1 MNTQIR
7 TFSVLNSYFLLIPG
21 TPGVNSKFVI
31 KSLRCNNGGGA
42 DRWLQ
47 CHAGTAIPADT
58 AVPVFAPLLVPNAYI
73 SQDDFQDGRIVAAPG
88 IVLVISSTRATLTKD
103 VAATVDITC
112 DVEEYEYPA
121 VGASVAGDATTACK
135 KLQVWAESA
144 GPKRLL
150 KVEAVNA
157 TAEDVYAQ
165 LFADDAPADGSVPL
179 NRWTVPALGALV
191 MDFGPNGGIVPYR
204 QDADGTKHQGGS
216 IFFSLTRNTKTA
228 DVGNSGTIRAT
239 YKTA

>member
-1 MNTQIR
+1 MNTQVR
-7 TFSVLNSYFLLIPG
+7 TFSSLNSYFLLIPG
-21 TPGVNSKFVI
+21 SPGVNSKFVI
-31 KSLRCNNGGGA
+31 KGLRCNSSTGA

-73 SQDDFQDGRIVAAPG
+73 SQDDFPDGRIVAAPG

-112 DVEEYEYPA
+112 DIEEFEYPA
-121 VGASVAGDATTACK
+121 IGSTVVGDTTTACK
-135 KLQVWAESA
+135 KLQVWAETA

-150 KVEAVNA
+150 KVEAVNSTGA
-157 TAEDVYAQ
+157 DTYAQ
-165 LFADDAPADGSVPL
+165 LFADDAPADGAVPL
-179 NRWTVPALGALV
+179 NRWTVPANAALV
-191 MDFGPNGGIVPYR
+191 VDFGPNGGIVPYR
-204 QDADGTKHQGGS
+204 QDADATKHQGGS
-216 IFFSLTRNTKTA
+216 VFFSSTQNTKTIVA
-228 DVGNSGTIRAT
+228 ANSGTIRAT